1 MIPLSHLIDRYQKD
15 LESIHGHEMLPSHHQ
30 ALKAVITWCS
40 NANPV
45 QPQSEF
51 LILVVIG
58 VALTANIMTANNGF
72 SGRLPNC
79 CRPPIS

>member
-1 MIPLSHLIDRYQKD
+1 
-15 LESIHGHEMLPSHHQ
+15 
-30 ALKAVITWCS
+30 VITWCS
-40 NANPV
+40 NANRV

-51 LILVVIG
+51 LILVGIG